1 MRTGRDSAAAARS
14 TRALAIIAIVCLAS
28 SARAQS
34 SAPSASGP
42 DEQRRTALYT
52 EGFDAATAGRWAEAK
67 DRFAEALAIR
77 ASAKVYFSLAQAE
90 EQLGQLASASR
101 DYKHALEDAR
111 AAGENDVASAAGGAL
126 AALEPRVPRV
136 RVVVTG
142 ASGAVATLDG
152 QTVAVNTP
160 IAVDPGAY
168 HIVVSAPGKREA
180 QATVAVGERQQLDV
194 PLRLEEEASANS
206 TSSGATEAAGP
217 STQRTSFPW
226 RTVGLVTAGAG
237 LVALG
242 VGTYFGL
249 DAKSKNDQSNS
260 SGCNASNNDC
270 TPSAAAIRRD
280 AITAGNTSTVLFVV
294 GGVLAAGGVA
304 LWLLAPAPQADGA
317 VGVSAAPLI
326 VPGGAG
332 LSLST
337 GWW

>member
-1 MRTGRDSAAAARS
+1 MGRDLSVGARS
-14 TRALAIIAIVCLAS
+14 TRALAILAIVCVAS
-28 SARAQS
+28 SAGAQS

-42 DEQRRTALYT
+42 DEQRRTTLYK

-67 DRFAEALAIR
+67 DRFAQALAIR

-90 EQLGQLASASR
+90 EELGQLASASR
-101 DYKHALEDAR
+101 DYKHALDDAR
-111 AAGENDVASAAGGAL
+111 AAGENDVASAAGAAL

-136 RVVVTG
+136 RVIVTG

-168 HIVVSAPGKREA
+168 HIVVSAPGMREA

-194 PLRLEEEASANS
+194 PVRLDEQASAGAA
-206 TSSGATEAAGP
+206 SGPTEAAGP
-217 STQRTSFPW
+217 SPERTSFPW

-237 LVALG
+237 LVTLG

-249 DAKSKNDQSNS
+249 DAKSKNDQSNT
-260 SGCNASNNDC
+260 SGCKSNNDC

-280 AITAGNTSTVLFVV
+280 AITAGNISTVLFVA

-304 LWLLAPAPQADGA
+304 LWLLAPALHTDGA
-317 VGVSAAPLI
+317 VVSASPLI

-332 LSLST
+332 LALRT